1 MTSVSNKTQTN
12 TTMTASAYLTPK
24 PNNNASHLPICPSP
38 PRREAS
44 RALHEVSI
52 CQPMP
57 FPTLNWCMTDE
68 ENSDLSSTGCKSN
81 KNKPLAIRLKPR
93 PSKYRPAAK
102 ISKSGSGKNA
112 VHSMSRSTSGKAL
125 HAMTRSASYQYLM
138 GSSSKPRSSLPRRP
152 SFHSRA
158 A

>member
-44 RALHEVSI
+44 RLHEVSI

-57 FPTLNWCMTDE
+57 FPTLKWCMTDE

-138 GSSSKPRSSLPRRP
+138 GSSCKPRSSLPRRP

>member
-1 MTSVSNKTQTN
+1 
-12 TTMTASAYLTPK
+12 MTATAYLTPK
-24 PNNNASHLPICPSP
+24 PYNNTSHLPICPSP

-44 RALHEVSI
+44 RAYVPPVSS

-57 FPTLNWCMTDE
+57 FPTLKRCITDD
-68 ENSDLSSTGCKSN
+68 ENSGTSTGSNSN
-81 KNKPLAIRLKPR
+81 KNKPLVIRLKPR
-93 PSKYRPAAK
+93 PSKYRLAAK
-102 ISKSGSGKNA
+102 ISKSDSARKNA

-125 HAMTRSASYQYLM
+125 SSMTRSASYQYLM